1 MFPQQQCPRWPQ
13 SPSCTKLNNMNISIL
28 SLQLGLGGKCLL
40 DWALVFFQRNHILRS
55 FLGVFSV
62 SLTVVDTALTLSV
75 TTIHINGD
83 DSVWLLGLKM
93 TRHHICL
100 LVQILGRIYEAL
112 QWPVVVSAGLDHLF
126 TIAQRVKP
134 SGGRVRWFVYL
145 LVTTLLWHL
154 AAVYVFLLSDFTPVL
169 EDVSHLQIH
178 QCWVARTSHILQVV
192 TLLLLTLGCFIVQSW
207 SRTKLLHSAALKDQ
221 SEAHSRR
228 SVVYQAA
235 GTFLTTWALFLL
247 LLAVLLLLPVGI
259 PAHLGMNAAWIC
271 FLNSLLIAVVLCG
284 VCPAVQLAKGSASVP
299 PDSFCEWRFKFSPAA
314 AEDRAGLHE
323 AKPHTELVSGDMDV
337 DAVKG
342 ERSSHF

>member
-1 MFPQQQCPRWPQ
+1 M
-13 SPSCTKLNNMNISIL
+13 
-28 SLQLGLGGKCLL
+28 
-40 DWALVFFQRNHILRS
+40 
-55 FLGVFSV
+55 
-62 SLTVVDTALTLSV
+62 DTALTLSV
-75 TTIHINGD
+75 TTVHINGD

-100 LVQILGRIYEAL
+100 LVQILGQIYDAL
-112 QWPVVVSAGLDHLF
+112 QWPVVVLAGLDHLL
-126 TIAQRVKP
+126 TITQSVKP
-134 SGGRVRWFVYL
+134 SRGRVRWFVYL

-178 QCWVARTSHILQVV
+178 QCWVARTSHISQVV

-207 SRTKLLHSAALKDQ
+207 SRTKLLHNTALKDQ

-247 LLAVLLLLPVGI
+247 LLAVLLLLLPVGI

-284 VCPAVQLAKGSASVP
+284 VCPGVQLAKGSASVP
-299 PDSFCEWRFKFSPAA
+299 PDSFCEWRFKFSLAA
-314 AEDRAGLHE
+314 AEDRTGLHE
-323 AKPHTELVSGDMDV
+323 AKPHTELVSEDTDV
-337 DAVKG
+337 AAAKG
-342 ERSSHF
+342 EHNPHF